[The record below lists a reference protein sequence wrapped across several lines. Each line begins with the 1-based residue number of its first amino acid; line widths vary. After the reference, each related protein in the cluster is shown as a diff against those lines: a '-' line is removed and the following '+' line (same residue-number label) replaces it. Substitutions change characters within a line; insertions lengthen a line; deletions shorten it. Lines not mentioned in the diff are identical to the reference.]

1 MRVRF
6 LGTNGWYDTKTGNTT
21 CVFVE
26 TADEYIIF
34 DAGSGFYKASD
45 LLKKDKPAYLF
56 LSHYHLDHVIGLH
69 ALAKFRFRRPLDIFG
84 PPGLAAFFRD
94 VIKQPYTAPRSF
106 LSVQLRLHEISGG
119 VSKPGWVSYLPLKHS
134 TLCYGYS
141 INREG
146 KKIVFC
152 TDTGICENLFLL
164 AKGADLFISECSLK
178 PGQINRKW
186 PHLNPQ
192 DAAKAAARAG
202 ARRLALLHFDSEVY
216 LDINERKR
224 ALRVAKNIFK
234 NSLACMDDL
243 VLKL

>member
-1 MRVRF
+1 MVIRF
-6 LGTNGWYDTKTGNTT
+6 LGTNGWYDTLTGNTT

-26 TADEYIIF
+26 TAKEYIIF
-34 DAGSGFYKASD
+34 DAGSGFHKASG
-45 LLKKDKPAYLF
+45 LLKKDKPIFLF

-69 ALAKFRFRRPLDIFG
+69 ALAKFRFRRPMDIYG
-84 PPGLAAFFRD
+84 PPGLAAFFRE

-106 LSVQLRLHEISGG
+106 LSVRLRLHEISGG
-119 VSKPGWVSYLPLKHS
+119 VSTPEWVSCLPLKHS

-141 INREG
+141 ICREG
-146 KKIVFC
+146 KKIAFC
-152 TDTGICENLFLL
+152 TDTGTCKNLLLL

-192 DAAKAAARAG
+192 DAAKAAVRAG
-202 ARRLALLHFDSEVY
+202 VRRLALLHFDSEVY
-216 LDINERKR
+216 LNINERNR
-224 ALRVAKNIFK
+224 ALGVAKKIFK
-234 NSLACMDDL
+234 NSLACRDDA